1 MIPIPPPEIRD
12 GENLLMKF
20 TDIFINKP
28 VLAVVVSLLILVLGL
43 RSINLLPVRQYP
55 KTQNAVI
62 TVSTIYTGADP
73 ELVSGFI
80 TTPLENS
87 IAQANGID
95 YLTSKST
102 QSMSTITANMRL
114 NYDANVA
121 LSEINTKVNAVLNQ
135 LPRASQQPV
144 ITIST
149 GEDMGSMIFGFYSKD
164 LPTNNITDYLIRVVQ
179 PRLQAVEG
187 VQTAEILGKQ
197 EYALRAWLDPDK
209 MAAYGLT
216 AADVTAAL
224 TANNFISALG
234 RTQGQMVTVDLTA
247 ATGLHTVEEFRK
259 LVIKSS
265 NGAIVRLEDVAH
277 VSLGADSY
285 DMTVRFDGKAAV
297 FMSIKVAPN
306 ANLLAVCDR
315 VAEAFPSVAKQL
327 PEGLEGKIVYDAT
340 DYVDSSV
347 KEVIITLIEALLIVT
362 LVIFLSLGSARSV
375 LIPTVAIPLSLVGVF
390 VIMLALGYTINL
402 MTLLALVLA
411 IGLVVDDAII
421 VVENVQRH
429 LEGGAG
435 LMQAAIMG
443 ARELASPIIAMT
455 VVLIAVY
462 LPIGF
467 MGGLTG
473 ALFTEFAYTLAGA
486 VLVSAIVALTLSP
499 MMCSRILK
507 APEPGER
514 HRFTEFIDRQFNRL
528 RGGYSKL
535 LRGALNSMPVVLVF
549 AVLILGS
556 NYFLFT
562 NSRSELAPQEDQGFI
577 MGMLTAAPDATLEQT
592 RLYSLQTFDLLK
604 GIAEIDHIFQVEG
617 FNGLNSG
624 YTGVVLK
631 PWDKRTRTTRELQP
645 EIQGKIGAIAGAN
658 AVFFQPPPL
667 PGTGFG
673 LPVEFV
679 IGTTDSFARLDEVS
693 KNFLQEAQKSG
704 LFMYVD
710 KDLKIDKPQTTLE
723 VDRDKVAQM
732 GLTMQDVGSAMASML
747 GGGYVNYFSMSGR
760 SYKVIPQVR
769 QSERLTPE
777 QLMNYQVRTT
787 GGTSVP
793 VSTFATLKTQ
803 AVPVSINHFQQLNSS
818 TISGILTPGVTLGQ
832 ALEELKNIAGRVLPE
847 GYSID
852 YGGESRQYI
861 KESSALLVTFAFA
874 MVIIFL
880 CLAALFESFRD
891 PVIVLVSVPMSIC
904 GALVFISLGVGDASL
919 NIYTEVGLVTLIGL
933 ISKHGI
939 LIVQFANDLQ
949 REGRTRREAIE
960 LAAATRLRP
969 ILMTTAA
976 MVLGVMPLVF
986 ADGAGAAGRYNM
998 GLVIS
1003 SGIAIGTLFTLFV
1016 VPAMYLLLAHEH
1028 TKAVRQDAA
1037 P

>member
-1 MIPIPPPEIRD
+1 
-12 GENLLMKF
+12 MKF
-20 TDIFINKP
+20 TDIFIKRP
-28 VLAVVVSLLILVLGL
+28 VLATVLSLLILVLGL
-43 RSINLLPVRQYP
+43 RSISLLPVREYP
-55 KTQNAVI
+55 KTQNAVVKV
-62 TVSTIYTGADP
+62 TTIYTGADP

-95 YLTSKST
+95 YLTSVSQ

-135 LPRASQQPV
+135 LPRDAQQPV

-149 GEDMGSMIFGFYSKD
+149 GEDMGSMIIGFSSKT

-179 PRLQAVEG
+179 PKLQAVEG

-197 EYALRAWLDPDK
+197 EFALRAWLDPDK

-216 AADVTAAL
+216 ARDVSNAL

-234 RTQGQMVTVDLTA
+234 RTKGQMVTVDLTA

-259 LVIKSS
+259 LVIKSV
-265 NGAIVRLEDVAH
+265 NGAIVRLEDVANIT
-277 VSLGADSY
+277 LGADNY
-285 DMTVRFDGKAAV
+285 DMTVRFDGKSAV

-306 ANLLAVCDR
+306 ANLLSVCDR
-315 VAEAFPSVAKQL
+315 VVEVFPGIEKQL
-327 PEGLEGKIVYDAT
+327 PEGLVGNIVYDAT
-340 DYVDSSV
+340 DYVDSSI
-347 KEVIITLIEALLIVT
+347 KEVVITLIEALLIVT
-362 LVIFLSLGSARSV
+362 LVIFLSLGSIRSV
-375 LIPTVAIPLSLVGVF
+375 IIPTVAIPLSLVGTF
-390 VIMLALGYTINL
+390 IIMLALGYTINL
-402 MTLLALVLA
+402 MTLLSLVLA

-421 VVENVQRH
+421 IVENVQRH
-429 LEGGAG
+429 IEKGVG

-443 ARELASPIIAMT
+443 ARELGGPIIAMT

-486 VLVSAIVALTLSP
+486 VFVSAVVALTLSP
-499 MMCSRILK
+499 MMCSRFLK
-507 APEPGER
+507 VSGPDER

-528 RGGYSKL
+528 RNSYTKL
-535 LRGALNSMPVVLVF
+535 LRGAFNSVPVVVVF
-549 AVLILGS
+549 AALILGS
-556 NYFLFT
+556 NYFLFA
-562 NSRSELAPQEDQGFI
+562 NSKSELAPQEDQGFI
-577 MGMLTAAPDATLEQT
+577 MGMLTAAPDATLQQT
-592 RLYSLQTFDLLK
+592 QIYSLQVAQLLADIPE
-604 GIAEIDHIFQVEG
+604 IAHIFQVEG
-617 FNGLNSG
+617 LTGLNSG
-624 YTGVVLK
+624 FTGLVLK
-631 PWDKRTRTTRELQP
+631 PWDKRTRTTKTLQP
-645 EIQGKIGAIAGAN
+645 EMQNRISKIAGAS
-658 AVFFQPPPL
+658 VVIFEPSPL
-667 PGTGFG
+667 PGSGEG
-673 LPVEFV
+673 LPVQFV

-693 KNFLQEAQKSG
+693 QTFLQEVKKSG

-710 KDLKIDKPQTTLE
+710 TDLKINKPQTTLN
-723 VDRDKVAQM
+723 VDRDKAAQM
-732 GLTMQDVGSAMASML
+732 GLTMQDVGTAMASML
-747 GGGYVNYFSMSGR
+747 GGGYVNYFSISGR
-760 SYKVIPQVR
+760 SYKVIPQVK
-769 QSERLTPE
+769 QSERLTAD
-777 QLMNYQVRTT
+777 QLMNYQARTAS
-787 GGTSVP
+787 GESIP
-793 VSTFATLKTQ
+793 ISTFATIETA

-818 TISGILTPGVTLGQ
+818 TISGILSPGITLGEG
-832 ALEELKNIAGRVLPE
+832 LENLKTIAAKVLPE

-852 YGGESRQYI
+852 YSGESRQYI
-861 KESSALLVTFAFA
+861 KESSALLITFAFA
-874 MVIIFL
+874 MIIIFL

-891 PVIVLVSVPMSIC
+891 PIIVLVSVPMSIC
-904 GALVFISLGVGDASL
+904 GALIFISLGVGDASL

-949 REGRTRREAIE
+949 REGKTKREAIE
-960 LAAATRLRP
+960 QAAATRLRP

-998 GLVIS
+998 GLVITT
-1003 SGIAIGTLFTLFV
+1003 GIAIGTLFTLFV
-1016 VPAMYLLLAHEH
+1016 VPAMYLILAHDHAKNAIGETMANSSLH
-1028 TKAVRQDAA
+1028 
-1037 P
+1037 